1 MKKAILLASALLFT
15 LHMDSR
21 HESSALSAT
30 PPGSSTTNEN
40 SAAPAGDTAL
50 KETLVALE
58 KQSWVA
64 WKSRDGKFF
73 QDFLSD
79 DHIEVSA
86 GGVSGKSVIVPF
98 VASDKCVVKS
108 YELDHFELT
117 AFNASTA
124 VLTYHAA
131 QDTICFGQPVPSPT
145 WVSSLYVKRAGRWL
159 NALYQH
165 SPASK

>member
-15 LHMDSR
+15 LQMDSR
-21 HESSALSAT
+21 YEPFALT
-30 PPGSSTTNEN
+30 
-40 SAAPAGDTAL
+40 AAPAGDAAL

-64 WKSRDGKFF
+64 WKSRDGNFF

-79 DHIEVSA
+79 DHVEIGA
-86 GGVSGKSVIVPF
+86 GGVSGKSAIVPF
-98 VASDKCVVKS
+98 VASQNCVVKS

-117 AFNASTA
+117 AFDAHTA

-131 QDTICFGQPVPSPT
+131 QDIV
-145 WVSSLYVKRAGRWL
+145 L
-159 NALYQH
+159 
-165 SPASK
+165 